1 MSPSRVRR
9 IARPRQI
16 AMYLARQLTKMSYPQ
31 IGRRLGGRDHTTILH
46 GNRKIIRMLRETN
59 TMAFEV
65 EGVRE
70 ILQQLEPS
78 KERARFLASRPLVET
93 RI

>member
-1 MSPSRVRR
+1 
-9 IARPRQI
+9 
-16 AMYLARQLTKMSYPQ
+16 MYLARQLTKMSYPQ

-46 GNRKIIRMLRETN
+46 GNRKITKMLRETN
-59 TMAFEV
+59 TMAYEV

-78 KERARFLASRPLVET
+78 KERDRFFASRPLVET